1 MYINWNWIIILFFFL
16 LITRCISILDIS
28 LIWNHKIVMKYS
40 NTGGVGGS
48 STVAAVAALHDEAE
62 IKFKKGC

>member
-28 LIWNHKIVMKYS
+28 LIWNHKIVMTDS

-48 STVAAVAALHDEAE
+48 STVAAVALHDEAE